1 MIKKLCLIITL
12 IASMTGYANDN
23 FQSTIIS
30 KPEANFTKSM
40 GLSSSF
46 ETTAEQHRNSIN
58 QVDGY
63 NGNIGV
69 SLNKKIA
76 DYHSAMILP
85 KLRWQDNNTETHS
98 TRLNEIYYKISGSM
112 LRSQNIYNFF
122 SNYEMLYIQ
131 DLGEY
136 TSNDYWGN
144 FVFLTSF
151 NKPITDMFS
160 LFSILKYEVKAR
172 KKSQDDLTRDYYA
185 FLIIPSFALGKTVQ
199 FSNAFR
205 FESLNSVG
213 GIHYQGIHLVPALSY
228 QATKRVR
235 FNLETTLVPYNGNST
250 TGISYNQKWAK
261 TKVYNLLMVVE
272 LF

>member
-1 MIKKLCLIITL
+1 MIKKLCLIMIIL
-12 IASMTGYANDN
+12 ISAAGYPNDN
-23 FQSTIIS
+23 LQSTIIS
-30 KPEANFTKSM
+30 KPGINFTKSM
-40 GLSSSF
+40 GLSSAF
-46 ETTAEQHRNSIN
+46 EATAEQHRNAISKI
-58 QVDGY
+58 DGY

-76 DYHSAMILP
+76 DYHSVMLLP
-85 KLRWQDNNTETHS
+85 KLRWQDNHTETQT
-98 TRLNEIYYKISGSM
+98 TRLNEIYYKVSGSM

-151 NKPITDMFS
+151 NKPFTDIFS
-160 LFSILKYEVKAR
+160 LYSILKYELKAR
-172 KKSQDDLTRDYYA
+172 KKSQDYLTRDYYA
-185 FLIIPSFALGKTVQ
+185 FLIIPSFALGKKVQ

-213 GIHYQGIHLVPALSY
+213 GTHYQGIHLVPAISY
-228 QATKRVR
+228 QATSRVR
-235 FNLETTLVPYNGNST
+235 FNLETTLIPYNGNSQT
-250 TGISYNQKWAK
+250 SISYNQKWAK
-261 TKVYNLLMVVE
+261 TNVYNLLMVVE